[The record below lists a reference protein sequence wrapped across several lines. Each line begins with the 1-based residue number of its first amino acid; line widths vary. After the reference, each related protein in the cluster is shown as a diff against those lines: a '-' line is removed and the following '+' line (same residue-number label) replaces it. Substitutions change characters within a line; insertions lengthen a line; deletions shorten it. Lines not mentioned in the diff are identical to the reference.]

1 MGTYGYRTSMG
12 IDDILIVCALE
23 QETNDELDDWN
34 VIYTGVGKVNATY
47 ELTSELYFQQTLNV
61 TRRGSLVNPK
71 LPKLVINFGTAGS
84 REIPIHTLVDC
95 TQFIQR
101 DMDATGLGFIKGE
114 TPFEDKI
121 GMNFS
126 YVNNSIGKGYICGS
140 GDNFVENIEDEISH
154 IDVFDMEAYA
164 LSKVCYKAGIDF
176 ISYKYI
182 TDNVNEKS
190 ADDWLENCGKGVKE
204 FKKQVLNNYKGVRG

>member
-1 MGTYGYRTSMG
+1 MNR
-12 IDDILIVCALE
+12 DNILIVCALE
-23 QETNDELDDWN
+23 DETKGKLDNWSI
-34 VIYTGVGKVNATY
+34 IYTGVGKVNATY
-47 ELTSELYFQQTLNV
+47 ELTAELFFQ
-61 TRRGSLVNPK
+61 RKISH
-71 LPKLVINFGTAGS
+71 LPKLIINFGTAGS

-101 DMDATGLGFIKGE
+101 DMDATGLGFLKGE

-126 YVNNSIGKGYICGS
+126 YVNNSIGKGYVCGS
-140 GDNFVENIEDEISH
+140 GDNFVENIEDEIVH

-164 LSKVCYKAGIDF
+164 LAKVCYKVGIDF
-176 ISYKYI
+176 VSFKYI

-190 ADDWLENCGKGVKE
+190 ADDWKENYNKGITE
-204 FKKQVLNNYKGVRG
+204 FKKLLEECYLD

>member
-1 MGTYGYRTSMG
+1 MNKK
-12 IDDILIVCALE
+12 DILIVCALE
-23 QETNDELDDWN
+23 METNGELGGWN
-34 VIYTGVGKVNATY
+34 VTYTGVGKVNATY
-47 ELTSELYFQQTLNV
+47 ELTAELFFQM
-61 TRRGSLVNPK
+61 K
-71 LPKLVINFGTAGS
+71 LSKTPELVINFGTAGS

-101 DMDATGLGFIKGE
+101 DMDATGLGFFKGE

-140 GDNFVENIEDEISH
+140 GDNFVENIEDEIVH

-164 LSKVCYKAGIDF
+164 LAKVCNKIGTDF

-190 ADDWLENCGKGVKE
+190 ANDWEENCNKGIIE
-204 FKKQVLNNYKGVRG
+204 FKKLLECYLD

>member
-1 MGTYGYRTSMG
+1 MNKK
-12 IDDILIVCALE
+12 DILIVCALE
-23 QETNDELDDWN
+23 QETNGELDGWN

-47 ELTSELYFQQTLNV
+47 ELTAELFFQ
-61 TRRGSLVNPK
+61 RKISH
-71 LPKLVINFGTAGS
+71 LPKLIINFGTAGS

-140 GDNFVENIEDEISH
+140 GDNFVENIEDEIVH

-164 LSKVCYKAGIDF
+164 LAKVCYKVGIDF
-176 ISYKYI
+176 VSFKYI

-190 ADDWLENCGKGVKE
+190 ADDWKENYNKGITE
-204 FKKQVLNNYKGVRG
+204 FKKLLEECYLD